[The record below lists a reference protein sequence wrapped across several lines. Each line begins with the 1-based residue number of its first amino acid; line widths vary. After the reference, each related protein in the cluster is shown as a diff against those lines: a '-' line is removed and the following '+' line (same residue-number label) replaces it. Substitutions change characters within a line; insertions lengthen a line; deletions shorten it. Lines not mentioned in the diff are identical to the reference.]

1 VLGDPEPLRVTNR
14 SLTAPPPA
22 PTLLPRSVCTQL
34 AQTLGVL
41 TLEDLQ
47 CLEMEDLADLAAVGV
62 KAVQRRRLRR
72 AVLFAKEVC
81 CALC

>member
-1 VLGDPEPLRVTNR
+1 
-14 SLTAPPPA
+14 
-22 PTLLPRSVCTQL
+22 VCTQL

>member
-1 VLGDPEPLRVTNR
+1 
-14 SLTAPPPA
+14 
-22 PTLLPRSVCTQL
+22 VCTQL

-72 AVLFAKEVC
+72 AVLFAKEVHR